1 MGLVKRVIGGPRLR
15 VTPEPWQDG
24 AVVSAFWQQVV
35 DNGLVVPSDRPLGD
49 LTAELTTMLG
59 DPDPDVRDGIA
70 YPTLAT
76 WIGDGVYDDL
86 LTGLGDGM
94 CVGLEQGLGSREGDS
109 VFIRSYSALVL
120 TECLDRDTAVGLVP
134 RDTVLRWGDRVAA
147 WYVREQDLRGFVP
160 GRGWAH
166 AAAHGADALAALAR
180 SPRIGRAELEV
191 LLDVVAD
198 RLVAPTEYFLVAGE
212 PDRMAHAVM
221 QVLRRDLL
229 GLDLLEPWVERI
241 AAAGRPAGDRD
252 RHPWFVAGNVQAFLR
267 SLQLQLA
274 LGGPHP
280 HVRTDL
286 LLVLIEHL
294 RLTNPHHF
302 LPEPEPGWRAGTPAQ
317 QRAPQ

>member
-1 MGLVKRVIGGPRLR
+1 MNVVIRVIGRPGLR
-15 VTPEPWQDG
+15 VTAHSGQDG

-35 DNGLVVPSDRPLGD
+35 DSGLQLPTGRPLGD
-49 LTAELTTMLG
+49 MTAELTTMLG

-94 CVGLEQGLGSREGDS
+94 CVGLEQGLGRRESDS

-120 TECLDRDTAVGLVP
+120 TECIDRDTQVGLVP
-134 RDTVLRWGDRVAA
+134 RETVLRWGDRVAT
-147 WYVREQDLRGFVP
+147 WFVRERDLRGFVP
-160 GRGWAH
+160 GNGWAH
-166 AAAHGADALAALAR
+166 AVAHGADAIAALAR
-180 SPRIGRAELEV
+180 SPRMGRAELEI

-212 PDRMAHAVM
+212 TDRLAHAAM
-221 QVLRRDLL
+221 QVLRRDLI
-229 GLDLLEPWVERI
+229 GLELLEPWVERI
-241 AAAGRPAGDRD
+241 AAAGRPSGDRH
-252 RHPWFVAGNVQAFLR
+252 RHPWFVAGNVQGFLR

-280 HVRTDL
+280 QVRTDL
-286 LLVLIEHL
+286 LLVLVEHL

-302 LPEPEPGWRAGTPAQ
+302 VPEHQPRRRAASQAQ
-317 QRAPQ
+317 QQAPQ